1 MKKTG
6 ILLLS
11 VLVMLSCL
19 SGIAR
24 AEEIVRIAIAK
35 FVSATSEATDQEAA
49 SITDIFTDTM
59 IHTRSIAVIERSRL
73 EEVFRE
79 QRMSMSGMI
88 DASTAARVGKLLGCK
103 YIILGSVTQLKE
115 TQTQIRNKNTTTTK
129 STAEATLYARVIDT
143 ETGEAV
149 YSDSY
154 TGQASSR
161 AEEKHHQ
168 DYDIKRGMS
177 SMKQQAIASA
187 AKVLSSKIREAIV
200 DETARVIAVERGAVT
215 LNRGTSGGV
224 HTKDLYL
231 VYMDGQELRDLDGT
245 VLGRDVLNVA
255 VIEVYEVQEKYS
267 RAAVV
272 KRKSLRGQLYTGN
285 PALIAVGDKTR
296 YLSREEADSIIK
308 QGAFIGKRPGLGND
322 FVFDDLPPSSQ
333 PSRPRPDAYESRME
347 RISTKP
353 EKVIAGYDLSEHDKR
368 ARIAAH
374 KKLVMSNSRDRK
386 IYDGYVSLANSY
398 RGDYLAAYQAGFTAL
413 VLGMRSEA
421 AEWFDRALSINP
433 DYKPAQDGRAKTR

>member
-35 FVSATSEATDQEAA
+35 FVSATSEATDQDAA

-88 DASTAARVGKLLGCK
+88 DASTAARVGKMLGCK

-200 DETARVIAVERGAVT
+200 DESARVIAVERGALT

-231 VYMDGQELRDLDGT
+231 VYMDGPELRDLDGT
-245 VLGRDVLNVA
+245 VLGRDVLNIA
-255 VIEVYEVQEKYS
+255 VIEVYEVQDKYS

-285 PALIAVGDKTR
+285 PALIAVNNPSELTVTICSLLELHITSLYVLFAGRIVTVSC
-296 YLSREEADSIIK
+296 LVSSI
-308 QGAFIGKRPGLGND
+308 
-322 FVFDDLPPSSQ
+322 SS
-333 PSRPRPDAYESRME
+333 D
-347 RISTKP
+347 TD
-353 EKVIAGYDLSEHDKR
+353 EKLIFM
-368 ARIAAH
+368 
-374 KKLVMSNSRDRK
+374 LVM
-386 IYDGYVSLANSY
+386 
-398 RGDYLAAYQAGFTAL
+398 
-413 VLGMRSEA
+413 
-421 AEWFDRALSINP
+421 
-433 DYKPAQDGRAKTR
+433 